1 MLKIQNNNDKSYLY
15 RRLCP
20 DISFFQQGTD
30 YPCQK
35 IVSASGQQRLHN
47 RVQHT
52 VLKSAN
58 VERKGLGV
66 TKVTMNSRQLRFL
79 LFLQS
84 VLIALYLSLLLR

>member
-1 MLKIQNNNDKSYLY
+1 LLSSCDVIF

-20 DISFFQQGTD
+20 DISFFQQATD
-30 YPCQK
+30 FPCQQVVHSRGVK
-35 IVSASGQQRLHN
+35 RLHK

-66 TKVTMNSRQLRFL
+66 TKVSCNSTM
-79 LFLQS
+79 
-84 VLIALYLSLLLR
+84 